1 MARHGFA
8 PALSQPAHHHEE
20 SGDMALFESTLTLVL
35 IAIFLLQMSRSLTIP
50 YPTLLALAGVIVAAL
65 PWAPAIE
72 IDPQL
77 AMALFIAPALL
88 NASFEFPPQMLKR
101 FWRPLLALAGM
112 AVLVTTAAVAW
123 VGVTLAGLPLAAA
136 IALGAI
142 VAPSD
147 AAAAAAMLGQLDLP
161 HRRIRVLEGE
171 SLLNDAV
178 ALLIFSAAVGAVSA
192 ASLTESVPRLCLAVP
207 LAVPLGIGLAWVK
220 IWLYPRMIGTL
231 RNNLFEFAATFAVW
245 IIAER
250 LHLSAVI
257 AVVTFA
263 MTLGRYMPARQ
274 TPLDR
279 MVSYAVWEVAGFLFN
294 VLAFLL
300 LGLQARSIVEGLT
313 LGEFWGALGFALAV
327 LATVI
332 GVRLAWLL
340 IYHGLSHLWAR
351 WAGGNPAPAIGY
363 TIFVG
368 WCGMRG
374 LVTLATALALPP
386 GFPGR
391 DLIVLTALTVVL
403 GTLGLQGLTLAPLV
417 KRLRFAPDDS
427 FERELAQA
435 RVMLLDAAVE
445 SLDRRQDE
453 TARKLSAVLAGERRM
468 AENGH
473 NPREVGEAH
482 RLRRRTL
489 IVERRKLLELRRS
502 GAIEDDVFHAL
513 LQELDLAELAVS
525 PAERFRLVEG

>member
-1 MARHGFA
+1 
-8 PALSQPAHHHEE
+8 
-20 SGDMALFESTLTLVL
+20 
-35 IAIFLLQMSRSLTIP
+35 
-50 YPTLLALAGVIVAAL
+50 
-65 PWAPAIE
+65 
-72 IDPQL
+72 
-77 AMALFIAPALL
+77 
-88 NASFEFPPQMLKR
+88 
-101 FWRPLLALAGM
+101 
-112 AVLVTTAAVAW
+112 
-123 VGVTLAGLPLAAA
+123 
-136 IALGAI
+136 
-142 VAPSD
+142 
-147 AAAAAAMLGQLDLP
+147 
-161 HRRIRVLEGE
+161 
-171 SLLNDAV
+171 
-178 ALLIFSAAVGAVSA
+178 
-192 ASLTESVPRLCLAVP
+192 
-207 LAVPLGIGLAWVK
+207 
-220 IWLYPRMIGTL
+220 
-231 RNNLFEFAATFAVW
+231 
-245 IIAER
+245 
-250 LHLSAVI
+250 
-257 AVVTFA
+257 
-263 MTLGRYMPARQ
+263 
-274 TPLDR
+274 

-300 LGLQARSIVEGLT
+300 LGLQARSIVERLT
-313 LGEFWGALGFALAV
+313 LGEFSGALGFALAV

-351 WAGGNPAPAIGY
+351 WAGGNPAPTIGY

-453 TARKLSAVLAGERRM
+453 AARKLSAVLAGERQM

-473 NPREVGEAH
+473 TPREVGEAH

-489 IVERRKLLELRRS
+489 IVERRKLLDLRRS